1 MISRWRDQEALVAFA
16 GPQWNRPV
24 IPAGMEPYGTACSVE
39 HLRYPLA
46 SCRRSRR
53 PWNRLKV
60 IILGNARAGKTT
72 LKRTLMASHPAALLS
87 LDEVAF
93 QGGT

>member
-1 MISRWRDQEALVAFA
+1 M
-16 GPQWNRPV
+16 
-24 IPAGMEPYGTACSVE
+24 
-39 HLRYPLA
+39 
-46 SCRRSRR
+46 
-53 PWNRLKV
+53 KV